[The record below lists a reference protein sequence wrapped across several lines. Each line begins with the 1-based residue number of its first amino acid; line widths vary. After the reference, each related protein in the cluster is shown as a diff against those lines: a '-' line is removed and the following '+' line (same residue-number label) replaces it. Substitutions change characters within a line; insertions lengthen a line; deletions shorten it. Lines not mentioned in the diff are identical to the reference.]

1 MLEKDKS
8 RGENLRDSFNARI
21 RRKKLKTVRLV
32 KLLNKF
38 RKNRKLRKK
47 L

>member
-8 RGENLRDSFNARI
+8 RSENLRDSFNARI
-21 RRKKLKTVRLV
+21 RRRKLKTVRLV

-47 L
+47 R

>member
-21 RRKKLKTVRLV
+21 REEKNLKQLD
-32 KLLNKF
+32 L
-38 RKNRKLRKK
+38 
-47 L
+47 